1 MALLIL
7 WHYYGNATKD
17 HRNSVLKPSSRVFG
31 YVRVS
36 TAEQANAGLSLETQQ
51 QQITGYCMIKGWSVA
66 EFFIEAGVSGSVPLA
81 DRPQGQR
88 LLTTLQPGDTVITA
102 KLDRAFRS
110 AADALGTLEQLK
122 EDRIGLHMIDLGGD
136 VTGNGISKLVF
147 TILSAVAENERDRI
161 RERVREAKRH
171 RVAQRLF
178 NGGKRPF
185 GFDIDGEGKDRRLVP
200 NAAEQAALARG
211 KALRD
216 AGKTYRDI
224 AEVWRS
230 EFGMPKIHAK
240 SIQRILSRTAES

>member
-1 MALLIL
+1 M
-7 WHYYGNATKD
+7 
-17 HRNSVLKPSSRVFG
+17 KPAARVFG

-51 QQITGYCMIKGWSVA
+51 QQITGYAMMKGWTVA
-66 EFFIEAGVSGSVPLA
+66 EFFVEAGVSGSVPLA
-81 DRPQGQR
+81 DRPEGQR

-122 EDRIGLHMIDLGGD
+122 EDKIGLHMIDLGGD

-185 GFDIDGEGKDRRLVP
+185 GFDIVGERPNLRLVP
-200 NAAEQAALARG
+200 NANEQAALERG
-211 KALRD
+211 KALRE
-216 AGKTYRDI
+216 AGKSYRDI
-224 AEVWRS
+224 AEVWVS
-230 EFGMPKIHAK
+230 ELGMPKVDAK
-240 SIQRILSRTAES
+240 SIQRMLARC

>member
-1 MALLIL
+1 M
-7 WHYYGNATKD
+7 
-17 HRNSVLKPSSRVFG
+17 KPVARVFG

-51 QQITGYCMIKGWSVA
+51 QQITGYAMMKGWTIA
-66 EFFIEAGVSGSVPLA
+66 QFFVEAGVSGSVPLA
-81 DRPQGQR
+81 DRPEGQR

-122 EDRIGLHMIDLGGD
+122 EDKIGLHMIDLGGD

-171 RVAQRLF
+171 RASQRLY

-185 GFDIDGEGKDRRLVP
+185 GFEVVDGRLVP
-200 NAAEQAALARG
+200 NVNEQAALARG
-211 KALRD
+211 RALRD
-216 AGKTYRDI
+216 AGRSYRDI
-224 AEVWRS
+224 AEVWAT
-230 EFGMPKIHAK
+230 ELGMPKLDAK
-240 SIQRILSRTAES
+240 SIQRMLSRAAAENVAG

>member
-1 MALLIL
+1 M
-7 WHYYGNATKD
+7 
-17 HRNSVLKPSSRVFG
+17 KPSTRVFG

-51 QQITGYCMIKGWSVA
+51 QQITGYCMIKGWAVA
-66 EFFIEAGVSGSVPLA
+66 EFFVEAGISGSIPLA
-81 DRPQGQR
+81 DRPEGQR

-122 EDRIGLHMIDLGGD
+122 EDRISLHMIDLGGD

-185 GFDIDGEGKDRRLVP
+185 GFDVVGKGKDRRLVA
-200 NAAEQAALARG
+200 NTHEQAALARG
-211 KALRD
+211 RALQGE
-216 AGKTYRDI
+216 GKSLR
-224 AEVWRS
+224 E
-230 EFGMPKIHAK
+230 
-240 SIQRILSRTAES
+240 

>member
-1 MALLIL
+1 MKP
-7 WHYYGNATKD
+7 AT
-17 HRNSVLKPSSRVFG
+17 RVFG

-36 TAEQANAGLSLETQQ
+36 TAEQASGGLSLETQQ
-51 QQITGYCMIKGWSVA
+51 QQITGYCMIKGWAVA

-81 DRPQGQR
+81 DRPEGQR
-88 LLTTLQPGDTVITA
+88 LLATLQPGDTVITA

-171 RVAQRLF
+171 RASLRLF

-185 GFDIDGEGKDRRLVP
+185 GFDIVGERPNLRLVP
-200 NAAEQAALARG
+200 NAAEQAALERAR
-211 KALRD
+211 ALREE
-216 AGKTYRDI
+216 GKTYRDI
-224 AEVWRS
+224 ADDWVS
-230 EFGMPKIHAK
+230 ELGMRKFDAK
-240 SIQRILSRTAES
+240 SIQRILVRAAAENVAG

>member
-1 MALLIL
+1 M
-7 WHYYGNATKD
+7 
-17 HRNSVLKPSSRVFG
+17 KPITRVFG

-51 QQITGYCMIKGWSVA
+51 QQITGYCMIKGWPVA

-81 DRPQGQR
+81 DRPEGQR
-88 LLTTLQPGDTVITA
+88 LLAALQPGDTVITA

-136 VTGNGISKLVF
+136 VCGNGISKLVF

-171 RVAQRLF
+171 RVTLRLF
-178 NGGKRPF
+178 NGGKGPLR
-185 GFDIDGEGKDRRLVP
+185 FDVGGGRAQLWLG
-200 NAAEQAALARG
+200 AAANVQTARARG
-211 KALRD
+211 R
-216 AGKTYRDI
+216 G
-224 AEVWRS
+224 V
-230 EFGMPKIHAK
+230 
-240 SIQRILSRTAES
+240 

>member
-1 MALLIL
+1 MKA
-7 WHYYGNATKD
+7 AA
-17 HRNSVLKPSSRVFG
+17 RVFG

-51 QQITGYCMIKGWSVA
+51 QQITGYAMIKGWTIA

-81 DRPQGQR
+81 DRPEGQR

-122 EDRIGLHMIDLGGD
+122 EDGIGLHMIDLGGD

-171 RVAQRLF
+171 RVAQQLF

-185 GFDIDGEGKDRRLVP
+185 GFDIVGERPNLRLVP
-200 NAAEQAALARG
+200 NAQEQAALERAR
-211 KALRD
+211 ALRD
-216 AGKTYRDI
+216 EGKSYRDI
-224 AEVWRS
+224 ADAWVS
-230 EFGMPKIHAK
+230 ELGMRKFDAK
-240 SIQRILSRTAES
+240 SIQRMLSRRAENRLATGLLLVSSSL